1 MHLSR
6 IKTAILATLIVC
18 LCVIQRSEGAGS
30 GQTEEEKILQVQKE
44 MTKASLDGNATGFVK
59 HLADGYTSTQANGT
73 VLSREEVRKRRTSGK
88 LKISSL
94 VLSDQHIQI
103 RGDSAVANFKTIVKS
118 EFKGKDTSGTFQI
131 TRTWVKVGGEWKVA
145 ADQAARISG
154 KR

>member
-18 LCVIQRSEGAGS
+18 LWVIQRSEGAGS

-88 LKISSL
+88 MGRRGGRPSL
-94 VLSDQHIQI
+94 TLTLPANLAVL
-103 RGDSAVANFKTIVKS
+103 VFKL
-118 EFKGKDTSGTFQI
+118 
-131 TRTWVKVGGEWKVA
+131 A
-145 ADQAARISG
+145 
-154 KR
+154 